1 MSADC
6 GAPTGIPS
14 QPTQTTVRP
23 RIVRTYEESMKYI
36 TKLTPNT
43 WQIAPGFTPNQTVPG
58 IFYVNHRLEA
68 LMLSELQQSCSSETG
83 G

>member
-1 MSADC
+1 
-6 GAPTGIPS
+6 
-14 QPTQTTVRP
+14 
-23 RIVRTYEESMKYI
+23 MKYI